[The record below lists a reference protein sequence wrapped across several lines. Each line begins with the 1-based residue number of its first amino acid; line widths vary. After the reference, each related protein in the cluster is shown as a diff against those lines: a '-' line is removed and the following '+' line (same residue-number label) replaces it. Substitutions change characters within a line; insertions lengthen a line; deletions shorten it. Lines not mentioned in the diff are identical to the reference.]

1 MSDDKNN
8 LNKMIRG
15 SAPYF
20 NLGMELAV
28 TICIMVFIGYY
39 IDTKFETKP
48 TFLIIFAFLGSIGA
62 IYNFIKTTLKNDSK
76 RKNEK
81 NISDK

>member
-1 MSDDKNN
+1 MTKDNKNFKY
-8 LNKMIRG
+8 LIRG

-39 IDTKFETKP
+39 LDTKLETKP
-48 TFLIIFAFLGSIGA
+48 IFLIVFAFLGSIGA